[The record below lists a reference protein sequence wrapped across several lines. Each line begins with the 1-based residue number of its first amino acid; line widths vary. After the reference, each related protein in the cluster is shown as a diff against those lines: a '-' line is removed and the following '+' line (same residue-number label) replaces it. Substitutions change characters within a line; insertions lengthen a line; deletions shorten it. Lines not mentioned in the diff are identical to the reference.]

1 MKRLA
6 TLFLALF
13 SLTLIFSS
21 CSKDDDNNDPDGGPK
36 KVQYKIIG
44 SNDVNITTIVY
55 MEGDDYVS
63 KTGDF
68 GKEWTSPEV
77 SVKQIAI
84 ITANA
89 HGTTDN
95 STLKCQILVNGK
107 VVKESGVSTGKIL
120 TTNTSY

>member
-1 MKRLA
+1 MKKLT
-6 TLFLALF
+6 TLLLALF

-21 CSKDDDNNDPDGGPK
+21 CSKDDDNGDPQGPK

-55 MEGDDYVS
+55 MEGDDHVT

-95 STLKCQILVNGK
+95 SSLKCQILVNGK